1 MTTGKLMPGFRVL
14 QEYFKKDALFR
25 DWVLQPNYLDL
36 DAFYTLPDLQS
47 I

>member
-36 DAFYTLPDLQS
+36 DACYTHPDLQA